1 MNPWKNL
8 TGLASWIMRIA
19 IMLMIFAWFFQSF
32 MNFNLTNPGFY
43 MATAFVVLGIMLFVG
58 GFLSK
63 HSLTVLSAVG
73 LLILSALQAYWGFNG
88 ITGVFAQWLL
98 MGSVSLYFVTNGNK

>member
-1 MNPWKNL
+1 MNPWKSI
-8 TGLASWIMRIA
+8 TGLANWIMRIA

-32 MNFNLTNPGFY
+32 MNFNLNNPWFY
-43 MATAFVVLGIMLFVG
+43 MATAFVVLGVMLFVG

-63 HSLTVLSAVG
+63 HSLTVFSAFG
-73 LLILSALQAYWGFNG
+73 LLILSALQAYWSFNG